1 MNKFNSFKGV
11 VKLTWGDFFLLSGLL
26 LIILTSYGI
35 SLNFGNYLLGGI
47 LISWG
52 VLLWKGGERS

>member
-1 MNKFNSFKGV
+1 MGR
-11 VKLTWGDFFLLSGLL
+11 LFLLSGLL